1 MSDLITAT
9 GKVFECDYF
18 NPCPQVGQLNLRIL
32 NTSLANVVAVFS
44 DKRETVAL
52 TYENQYA
59 AMYTKLVA
67 IVPEMDAIRVV
78 LGKE

>member
-18 NPCPQVGQLNLRIL
+18 NPCPQVGQLNLRVL
-32 NTSLANVVAVFS
+32 NTPLANVAAVFS
-44 DKRETVAL
+44 DKRETAAL
-52 TYENQYA
+52 HWENQYA
-59 AMYTKLVA
+59 ALYTKLIVL
-67 IVPEMDAIRVV
+67 VPEPDAIRVV

>member
-1 MSDLITAT
+1 MTKVKTAT
-9 GKVFECDYF
+9 GKEFECDYF
-18 NPCPQVGQLNLRIL
+18 NPCPQVGQLNLRVL
-32 NTSLANVVAVFS
+32 STPLAHVAAIFS
-44 DKRETVAL
+44 DKSETAAL

>member
-1 MSDLITAT
+1 MSKVKTAT
-9 GKVFECDYF
+9 GKEFECDYF
-18 NPCPQVGQLNLRIL
+18 NPSPTLGQLNLRVL
-32 NTSLANVVAVFS
+32 GESLVAVATMFS
-44 DKRETVAL
+44 DKSETAAL

>member
-1 MSDLITAT
+1 MSNVITANQ
-9 GKVFECDYF
+9 KKFECDYF

-67 IVPEMDAIRVV
+67 IVPEMDAVRVV

>member
-18 NPCPQVGQLNLRIL
+18 NPCPQVGQLNLRVL
-32 NTSLANVVAVFS
+32 NTPLANVAAVFS

-67 IVPEMDAIRVV
+67 IVPEMDAVRVV

>member
-67 IVPEMDAIRVV
+67 IVPEMDAVRVV